1 MTFLDTF
8 VSSLL
13 GYFYLLKSPFF
24 PMFISLILYL
34 QQCGFTDPYLNDRLV
49 SSTWQNHLRE
59 EPAGS
64 LLEIILIALREMGR
78 LRHCSLDC
86 VNGMGVHHSLHS
98 EWEGNL
104 SFGSATRLPCHAA
117 LGSRIMLFCHRL
129 LLSEYSYHSNSKKK
143 MFLYLP
149 PSCVLLFLPSILLP
163 PFSLPEFVYVLRQDA
178 PGSSCNFLTLE

>member
-1 MTFLDTF
+1 
-8 VSSLL
+8 
-13 GYFYLLKSPFF
+13 
-24 PMFISLILYL
+24 MFISLILYL

-143 MFLYLP
+143 NVPISPSFLC
-149 PSCVLLFLPSILLP
+149 PSLP
-163 PFSLPEFVYVLRQDA
+163 PFHPPASFLPPWICLCSETRCSRLI
-178 PGSSCNFLTLE
+178 L

>member
-143 MFLYLP
+143 NVPISPSFLC
-149 PSCVLLFLPSILLP
+149 PSLP
-163 PFSLPEFVYVLRQDA
+163 PFHPPSPGGCLR
-178 PGSSCNFLTLE
+178 